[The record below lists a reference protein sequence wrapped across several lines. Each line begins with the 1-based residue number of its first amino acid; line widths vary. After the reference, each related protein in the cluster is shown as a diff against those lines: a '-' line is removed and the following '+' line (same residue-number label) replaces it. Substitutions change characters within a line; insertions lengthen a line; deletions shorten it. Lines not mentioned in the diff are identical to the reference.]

1 MKLGYNIDEVKVQLQ
16 KEGSHIQMLYAKML
30 NDKKALMN
38 PIAPS
43 YVPSFISSLSPTST
57 ATYASSFKN
66 ATSKVVFHD

>member
-1 MKLGYNIDEVKVQLQ
+1 
-16 KEGSHIQMLYAKML
+16 ML
-30 NDKKALMN
+30 NEKKALLN

-66 ATSKVVFHD
+66 ATSK

>member
-1 MKLGYNIDEVKVQLQ
+1 
-16 KEGSHIQMLYAKML
+16 MLYIKML
-30 NDKKALMN
+30 NEKKALLN

-66 ATSKVVFHD
+66 ATSKWEKRLVSNNWMSPQASGGSGVLSQ